1 MRIVFLGTPG
11 FAVGCLKALVDG
23 GKNIVGVVTSPDRP
37 AGRGYKLKASEVKL
51 FAVQQNLPVLQ
62 PEKLKDEN
70 FLAELKSWDAD
81 LFVVVA
87 FRMLPEEVWGMP
99 SKGTFNL
106 HASLLPQYRGAAPI
120 NWALVN
126 GEKKTGV
133 TTFFLDHKIDTGEII
148 MQKEVAITENMNA
161 GELHDQLMSVGSKLI
176 IETVNAIEDGSANPA
191 AQNADGLEIKKAPK
205 IFKEN
210 SRIDW
215 SDSAQA
221 VHNLVRGM
229 SPYPTAHCRVINP
242 EGKELGLKVL
252 ETRLSDRDISLKN
265 IVEENNR
272 IFVGCGENSLEVLEL
287 QLEGKKRM
295 DAETFL
301 RGNKF
306 SEYTLK

>member
-11 FAVGCLKALVDG
+11 FAVGCLKTLVDA
-23 GKNIVGVVTSPDRP
+23 GKNVVGVVTSPDRP
-37 AGRGYKLKASEVKL
+37 AGRGYKLKASEVKEYAL
-51 FAVQQNLPVLQ
+51 SQNLPVLQ
-62 PEKLKDEN
+62 PEKLKDDN
-70 FLAELKSWDAD
+70 FLEELKAWNAD

-87 FRMLPEEVWGMP
+87 FRMLPEQVWDMP
-99 SKGTFNL
+99 PRGTFNL

-148 MQKEVAITENMNA
+148 MQSEVEITKNMNA
-161 GELHDQLMSVGSKLI
+161 GELHDLLMDKGSELI
-176 IETVNAIEDGSANPA
+176 LDTVKAIEEGKANPK
-191 AQNADGLEIKKAPK
+191 AQNTEGIEINKAPK

-210 SRIDW
+210 SIIDW
-215 SDSAQA
+215 SQSAQE

-229 SPYPTAHCRVINP
+229 APYPTAHCRVINP
-242 EGKELGLKVL
+242 DGKELGLKIL
-252 ETRLSDRDISLKN
+252 ETRLSEKEIPLKKV
-265 IVEENNR
+265 VEEDNR
-272 IFVGCGENSLEVLEL
+272 IFVGCGVKSVELMQL

-301 RGNKF
+301 RGNKL
-306 SEYTLK
+306 SEYILK